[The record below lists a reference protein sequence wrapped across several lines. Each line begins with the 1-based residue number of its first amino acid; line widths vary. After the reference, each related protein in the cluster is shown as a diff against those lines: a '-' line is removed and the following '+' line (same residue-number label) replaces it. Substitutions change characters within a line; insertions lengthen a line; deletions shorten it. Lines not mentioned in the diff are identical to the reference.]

1 MSITARHKKPGAF
14 RKLVNSLE
22 TTPSDRRQKILDAL
36 KAEDK
41 ELAQHAEKS
50 LFYFED
56 FLTTS
61 NEMIGEICEAMKSEM
76 RVMATALH
84 GRGEAMIKKFT
95 DNMQHPVRYEF
106 DQQTEALKGV
116 LGREQMSAQFRI
128 IAKARE
134 IEDRASITLKKYS
147 GSYPGSL

>member
-61 NEMIGEICEAMKSEM
+61 DEMIREICQAMKSEM
-76 RVMATALH
+76 RVMAVALN
-84 GRGEAMIKKFT
+84 GRGDSMIRKFT
-95 DNMQHPVRYEF
+95 ENMQHAEKYEF
-106 DQQTEALKGV
+106 EQQTEAIKGI

-134 IEDRASITLKKYS
+134 IEDRESITLKKYS
-147 GSYPGSL
+147 GSYPGNL

>member
-22 TTPSDRRQKILDAL
+22 TTPADRRQKILDAL

-41 ELAQHAEKS
+41 ELAQNAEKS

-56 FLTTS
+56 FLTAS
-61 NEMIGEICEAMKSEM
+61 DNMIAEICQAMKSEM
-76 RVMATALH
+76 RVMAIALS
-84 GRGEAMIKKFT
+84 GRGEAMIKKFV
-95 DNMQHPVRYEF
+95 DNMQHAEKYEF
-106 DQQTEALKGV
+106 DQQTEALKAV

-134 IEDRASITLKKYS
+134 IEDRDSITLKMYS
-147 GSYPGSL
+147 GSYPGNL